1 MSYWAYTVLEC
12 TNPELISSGSTFV
25 NESHSELLTIH
36 NGKSHFSTWKNT
48 MDDEIIELS
57 KKHPEET
64 FTAECHWANEY
75 YDRIIYYFEYRNGK
89 CKDLGIKPGYMFFLI
104 TGEIP
109 NKEESSAFINHVC
122 KYLERLD
129 IVKKKDGG
137 FIIDKLNDEEDKN
150 GYESYFTI
158 TYENDLY
165 KWTAEKRGI
174 SYIRVT
180 VEKKEPKIYHLTEY
194 EDKMKNSE
202 NEDSGDFP
210 F

>member
-25 NESHSELLTIH
+25 NESHSELLKIH
-36 NGKSHFSTWKNT
+36 DGKSHFSTWKNT

-64 FTAECHWANEY
+64 FTAECHWANEF

-89 CKDLGIKPGYMFFLI
+89 RKDLGIKPGYMFFLI
-104 TGEIP
+104 AGEIP
-109 NKEESSAFINHVC
+109 SKEEYSAFINHVC

-129 IVKKKDGG
+129 IVKEKDGH
-137 FIIDKLNDEEDKN
+137 FTLDKLNNKKDKH
-150 GYESYFTI
+150 GYASYITI
-158 TYENDLY
+158 TYENELY
-165 KWTAEKRGI
+165 KWTASRKGI
-174 SYIRVT
+174 TCIEVSI
-180 VEKKEPKIYHLTEY
+180 EKKVPKTDSLKDNEYKTSIYE
-194 EDKMKNSE
+194 NSE
-202 NEDSGDFP
+202 YDSLP